1 VTFPRERAVELPSH
15 NLPLALS
22 SFIGR
27 GREVAEVEGLLSDRR
42 LLTLCGP
49 GGCGKT
55 RLALA
60 VARDL
65 VEAFEGGAWWVELA
79 SISDPDL
86 VPRALAQALG
96 VREVPGR
103 SPTEALVE
111 YLEPRE
117 ALVVL
122 DNCEHLIEGC
132 AALADALLRACPGLR
147 LLATSREPMRV
158 TGEASWSVPSL
169 SLPDPQGRPTGEQL
183 MGYEAVRLFVERA
196 TEANAGFQLTER
208 NAPVVAGL
216 CRKLDGIPL
225 AIELAA
231 ARTRVLTVGQISEKL
246 EDPLSLLTTGSR
258 TAAPRHQTLRAAL
271 RWSHEL
277 LDEQERE
284 LLGRLSVFAGGW
296 DLEAA
301 EAVGTGEPV
310 EAGRVL
316 DLLSQLVDKSLVVV
330 ESSPLDA
337 QALRY
342 RMLEPVRQYALERLE
357 QSGEAEETRRR
368 HAAYFLALAEE
379 AHPKL
384 RAEVEWLE
392 RLEQENGNLRGA
404 LSWALADDEIE
415 TAARLG
421 WELWLFWWLRNH
433 QPEGR
438 RWVESILQRREE
450 LPPRLR
456 VRAMMVRGAMAYGQ
470 GDFEAIERFG
480 EELMEVSREA
490 GRDALAEAWAHM
502 GPGLIALAQ
511 VDLEAAK
518 KHLEVAL
525 PLLREAGDDGLATQT
540 HIWLGTV
547 LLLEGDHEGARGRFE
562 EALALARSMGDRVT
576 SYLALFNLAQL
587 ALADG
592 DYDTAFSR
600 FAEGIVPSEESGDR
614 GNVAYI
620 LEGLGVVA
628 GARGEAGRAARLLGA
643 SEALISD
650 LGLRGHTYYQFDR
663 SIYERINARARAALG
678 EAAYEAALDEGRA
691 MSPEQ
696 AIEYVLGTVE
706 EPDAKPTTTTAT
718 PVAPEPPAATSEKSA
733 QTASAE
739 AGTSTAVG
747 LRIFAL
753 GPASVE
759 CDGHALSPADFGY
772 AKPRELLFYL
782 LSYPEGRT
790 KGQIG
795 LDLWPEASPSRLRG
809 NLHEALR
816 RIRKALGRSEWI
828 FHRGGRYAFERSLPY
843 SFDVETFEA
852 ELGAAAGAATQEP
865 ARAIVHLEGAMALYR
880 GEYLEDSLDWEWAM
894 ERREELGRKHRQAL
908 LTLGGLLLDEGRYEQ
923 AAEVYRRA
931 ISEDEYSEGAHRGLM
946 RSYALMGERGRA
958 LEHYRLLVGVLG
970 EGLGTEPAPD
980 TRELYE
986 ELRRGEGGAR

>member
-1 VTFPRERAVELPSH
+1 MPK
-15 NLPLALS
+15 
-22 SFIGR
+22 R
-27 GREVAEVEGLLSDRR
+27 GATG
-42 LLTLCGP
+42 
-49 GGCGKT
+49 
-55 RLALA
+55 
-60 VARDL
+60 
-65 VEAFEGGAWWVELA
+65 
-79 SISDPDL
+79 
-86 VPRALAQALG
+86 
-96 VREVPGR
+96 
-103 SPTEALVE
+103 
-111 YLEPRE
+111 LEP
-117 ALVVL
+117 
-122 DNCEHLIEGC
+122 I
-132 AALADALLRACPGLR
+132 
-147 LLATSREPMRV
+147 
-158 TGEASWSVPSL
+158 
-169 SLPDPQGRPTGEQL
+169 
-183 MGYEAVRLFVERA
+183 
-196 TEANAGFQLTER
+196 
-208 NAPVVAGL
+208 
-216 CRKLDGIPL
+216 
-225 AIELAA
+225 
-231 ARTRVLTVGQISEKL
+231 
-246 EDPLSLLTTGSR
+246 
-258 TAAPRHQTLRAAL
+258 
-271 RWSHEL
+271 
-277 LDEQERE
+277 
-284 LLGRLSVFAGGW
+284 
-296 DLEAA
+296 
-301 EAVGTGEPV
+301 
-310 EAGRVL
+310 
-316 DLLSQLVDKSLVVV
+316 
-330 ESSPLDA
+330 
-337 QALRY
+337 
-342 RMLEPVRQYALERLE
+342 RQYALERLE

-456 VRAMMVRGAMAYGQ
+456 ARAMMVRGAMAYGQ
-470 GDFEAIERFG
+470 GDFEAIEWFG

-502 GPGLIALAQ
+502 GSGLIVTARG
-511 VDLEAAK
+511 DFEAAK
-518 KHLEVAL
+518 KHLEEAL

-540 HIWLGTV
+540 HIYLGTV

-562 EALALARSMGDRVT
+562 EALALARSKGDRVT

-587 ALADG
+587 ALSGG

-600 FAEGIVPSEESGDR
+600 FAEGIAPSEESGDR

-663 SIYERINARARAALG
+663 SIYERTEASARAALG
-678 EAAYEAALDEGRA
+678 EAALEEGRA

-706 EPDAKPTTTTAT
+706 EPDAQPTTTTAT
-718 PVAPEPPAATSEKSA
+718 PVAPEPPAATSERSA
-733 QTASAE
+733 QTALAE

-753 GPASVE
+753 GPARVE
-759 CDGHALSPADFGY
+759 RGEHALASSDFGY

-782 LSYPEGRT
+782 LSYPEGHT
-790 KGQIG
+790 KAQIG

-816 RIRKALGRSEWI
+816 RLRKALGGSEWI
-828 FHRGGRYAFERSLPY
+828 FHRGGRYFFERSLDY
-843 SFDVETFEA
+843 SFDVEIFEA
-852 ELGAAAGAATQEP
+852 ELGAAAGAAVQEP
-865 ARAIVHLEGAMALYR
+865 ARAIDHLDEAIALYR
-880 GEYLEDSLDWEWAM
+880 GEYLEDSLDWEWAT
-894 ERREELGRKHRQAL
+894 ERREELARKHQQAL
-908 LTLGGLLLDEGRYEQ
+908 LSLGGLLLKEGSHER
-923 AAEVYRRA
+923 AAEIYRRA

-946 RSYALMGERGRA
+946 RSYALLGERGRA
-958 LEHYRLLVGVLG
+958 LEHYRSLEGVLG
-970 EGLGTEPAPD
+970 EGLGTVPASE

-986 ELRRGEGGAR
+986 DLRRGEQGAR